1 MLVGSEEEYDIP
13 EAAPACTVSQTDD
26 AMIELD
32 IQINAVFQLLF
43 AIRKLSLVVAGELGN
58 GVKEL

>member
-32 IQINAVFQLLF
+32 IQINAVFQ
-43 AIRKLSLVVAGELGN
+43 
-58 GVKEL
+58 